1 MRVAVPCRAVVVS
14 GAFVGGR
21 PVSVWWLVLALFGVL
36 LVFGLVFLAGEVL
49 ETLRDAKEEDE

>member
-1 MRVAVPCRAVVVS
+1 MWLAVPGRDVGVS

-21 PVSVWWLVLALFGVL
+21 PVSVWWVVLALFGLL

-49 ETLRDAKEEDE
+49 ETLRETKEDE